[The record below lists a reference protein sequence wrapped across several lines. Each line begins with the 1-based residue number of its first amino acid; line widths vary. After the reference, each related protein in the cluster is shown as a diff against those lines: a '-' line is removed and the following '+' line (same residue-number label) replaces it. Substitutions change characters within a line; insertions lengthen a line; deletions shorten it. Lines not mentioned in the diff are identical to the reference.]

1 VRLQRNIQMKN
12 LIQAAVVTLFAG
24 PTAQAQQA
32 VQWKAS
38 DGGNGHWYQLV
49 VDVNGL
55 TWPTARQRAIAVGG
69 DLAVLSRQGSTEF
82 VQSMLSGQM
91 CGGSTG
97 QAGPYVGGFQDLAAP
112 DYSEPSGGWRWVD
125 GSPFPGSAAVSLD
138 DNLGHQDYLHFISL
152 QPSCSGPFVLDDV
165 GLVSN
170 ANRSFIV
177 EWSADCNGDGI
188 VDYGQCH
195 DGTLPDYN
203 GNNIPDCCERGDVCV
218 VGNYPIQWRTSEG
231 GNGHW
236 YRRASRDGRD
246 WHQCRQAA
254 LNFGGDLA
262 SISSMREQ
270 IAIEP
275 LVPIHVPGGSSVVF
289 FGGSQSVSSPPNS
302 GWAWSDGS
310 PWDFTNW
317 EPGQPDGGEGFL
329 ALYRYANAAGR
340 IEWGDWP
347 SSDPQIGYFGL
358 EWSADCNSD
367 GIVDYGQILQGQL
380 ADLDINGIPDICQR
394 PTCVDADL
402 FRDFN
407 VNGADLGILL
417 SQWGPNS
424 PLTVSDINSD
434 GVVNGADLGLLLSF
448 WGPCD

>member
-1 VRLQRNIQMKN
+1 MKN
-12 LIQAAVVTLFAG
+12 LIQATVVTLFAAS
-24 PTAQAQQA
+24 TAQAQQA
-32 VQWKAS
+32 VQWKVS

-82 VQSMLSGQM
+82 VQAMLSGAM

-203 GNNIPDCCERGDVCV
+203 GNNIPDCCERGEPCV
-218 VGNYPIQWRTSEG
+218 VDHYPVQWRVEDS

-236 YRRASRDGRD
+236 YRFVPVLTD
-246 WHQCRQAA
+246 WQAA
-254 LNFGGDLA
+254 LAAARTNGADLVSITSAAEGEFLRHLGSTPTAWMGAVQALGGC
-262 SISSMREQ
+262 
-270 IAIEP
+270 EP
-275 LVPIHVPGGSSVVF
+275 GCEW
-289 FGGSQSVSSPPNS
+289 Q
-302 GWAWSDGS
+302 WSDGS
-310 PWDFTNW
+310 AWGYQNWDPQSG
-317 EPGQPDGGEGFL
+317 EPNDGGCCWPSNEDVGEFRFGNGRWNDFL
-329 ALYRYANAAGR
+329 ASALV
-340 IEWGDWP
+340 P
-347 SSDPQIGYFGL
+347 SL
-358 EWSADCNSD
+358 VEWSTDCDAD
-367 GIVDYGQILQGQL
+367 GIVDYGQLLTGQL
-380 ADLDINGIPDICQR
+380 ADSNTDGVPDVCQQ
-394 PTCVDADL
+394 PNCVDADL